1 MKKVEASYH
10 EVKRPLGNK
19 KKKIK
24 KNPERAPAT
33 AEALLQGER
42 KQSHPVIYKRITGE
56 TVKIAAIET
65 KEQHDL
71 LVWMKTYGGNYLH
84 QEKIHHRQVT

>member
-24 KNPERAPAT
+24 KKSRKGTGHCRGPPAGREKT
-33 AEALLQGER
+33 ITPSDLQKNNRGNGEN
-42 KQSHPVIYKRITGE
+42 SSY
-56 TVKIAAIET
+56 
-65 KEQHDL
+65 
-71 LVWMKTYGGNYLH
+71 
-84 QEKIHHRQVT
+84 